1 MERGLKIVN
10 LPSLLLP
17 RDPSKRHKHK
27 FFKVIRMLAHHPL
40 TGKEVRIIQTDASL
54 VKETKTLYYGPSSA
68 HLESVSDDLNSFP
81 TYSLILRPTPLDAV
95 LGASK
100 RSRIILVSKE
110 CFDSLNLTTDE
121 FKKLDVKN
129 MIYLHEIHLMYPHL
143 GGAWNGTSED
153 AAVLLAGLLRYN
165 KIIGE
170 TFSLQSATF
179 ERSEAL
185 GIIVNP
191 SEKPMRLWWVTQF
204 YTTEKKRRVRE
215 LKRCLEI
222 NTDSPLID
230 KIILLNERVEDFMGH
245 EKIEEVVIGKRL
257 TYDEVFKRIADFPDD
272 VVVAFANADICI
284 DNESWKNLWS
294 VNLENKFLALLRY
307 DVPDSEAIKDAKL
320 FGPRPDSQD
329 TWVIRAADV
338 KSRGAD
344 IWKNLEF
351 KFGHMGCDN
360 AIALEML
367 RQKFLVV
374 NPALTMKTWH
384 FHSSEVRNYNEKDIL
399 ERPIFHYMDPT
410 GIHDLKPVIK
420 WSSSEKFKVVKPA
433 ELRRTLRGSGVSDWQ
448 RITKIKEMDNLY
460 VPEDE
465 VIFEVGECFE
475 TSEGLVFD
483 KKNMYIGS
491 SKKASDVW
499 TKAAMHGLMPTLEV
513 EKAIIVPWTTAAERS
528 REIYCLR
535 YLSKVLR
542 LWNEGPGDF
551 FANQNAL
558 FEPILSLF
566 DWGVE
571 SLPVLP
577 REKDALVW
585 AKSAL
590 GFPVTDSKY
599 VLKEDVDALRKYLK
613 GWVSLPSEE
622 RRLVVVEDNFLLKAD
637 AVAVLEAKLVEAGW
651 VINVVNTQKM
661 NLRRLAEIMSG
672 AHGIICAGN
681 IACYGWNWMLPE
693 GACVFEFNG
702 VTPDALD
709 LSSAC
714 GLKHYMINIIQ
725 TNKEVSR
732 EEKLASVIDEI
743 NGAFASASAEAE
755 VAVAVADLD
764 APTIWMP
771 KAADGFFGH
780 PGDSFREMVRLWAD
794 AGYVNVK
801 EHDGTMVWWD
811 KVGAEGVLLYDRP
824 TNEWR
829 LAAGESEKEWRL
841 ALFGNPKPTQEKSV
855 PWFFWPRRPSLVEK
869 LASSE
874 TDYDSR
880 EGVVFYGRVEN
891 AVQARRR
898 KGDWAAACT
907 AFILVDGETKYPHT
921 QEEYLE
927 RLGKARFGLC
937 LAGYGYKCHREIEC
951 MAMGCV
957 PVVATDV
964 DMDSYAVP
972 LVDGVHYLRVNSPE
986 DVSAAVGRVSKDDWT
1001 AMSAACRQWW
1011 TENASC
1017 AGSFALTKRLA
1028 SL

>member
-1 MERGLKIVN
+1 MY
-10 LPSLLLP
+10 
-17 RDPSKRHKHK
+17 
-27 FFKVIRMLAHHPL
+27 RMLAHHPL

-54 VKETKTLYYGPSSA
+54 VKDNKTLFYGCSST
-68 HLESVSDDLNSFP
+68 HIESISDDLNSFP
-81 TYSLILRPTPLDAV
+81 TYSLILRLLPLDAF

-100 RSRIILVSKE
+100 RSRIIIVSKVAFE
-110 CFDSLNLTTDE
+110 GLNLTGDE

-129 MIYLHEIHLMYPHL
+129 MIYLDEIHLMYPHL
-143 GGAWNGTSED
+143 GAAWNGTPED

-170 TFSLQSATF
+170 TFSLAAT
-179 ERSEAL
+179 ERSSKL
-185 GIIVNP
+185 GITVNP

-215 LKRCLEI
+215 LKRCLEV

-230 KIILLNERVEDFMGH
+230 KIILLNERVEDFVGH

-272 VVVAFANADICI
+272 VIVAFANADICI

-294 VNLENKFLALLRY
+294 VNLENKFIALLRY

-329 TWVIRAADV
+329 TWVVRAADV
-338 KSRGAD
+338 KSRGSG
-344 IWKNLEF
+344 IWKNLDF

-360 AIALEML
+360 ALALEMF
-367 RQKFLVV
+367 RQKFLVT
-374 NPALTMKTWH
+374 NPALTIKTWH
-384 FHSSEVRNYNEKDIL
+384 FHSSEVRNYNNKDIL
-399 ERPIFHYMDPT
+399 ERPVFHYMDPT
-410 GIHDLKPVIK
+410 GIHDLKPVLK
-420 WSSSEKFKVVKPA
+420 WSSSEKITVVKPA
-433 ELRRTLRGSGVSDWQ
+433 ELRRTLRGSGVTDWQ
-448 RITKIKEMDNLY
+448 RITKNVYKEGDNLY
-460 VPEDE
+460 VPEEE

-475 TSEGLVFD
+475 TSDGLVFD
-483 KKNMYIGS
+483 KEKMYIGS
-491 SKKASDVW
+491 SKKAADIW

-513 EKAIIVPWTTAAERS
+513 ERALVVPWTAVAERS
-528 REIYCLR
+528 REMYCLR

-542 LWNEGPGDF
+542 LWSRGPGDF
-551 FANQNAL
+551 FANQHPM
-558 FEPILSLF
+558 FEPILSIF

-585 AKSAL
+585 AKSASC
-590 GFPVTDSKY
+590 FPVTDAKY

-613 GWVSLPSEE
+613 GWKASAGAEPWAAADAAADAKEK
-622 RRLVVVEDNFLLKAD
+622 RLVIVEDNFLLKAE
-637 AVAVLEAKLVEAGW
+637 AVAVLETKLIESGW
-651 VINVVNTQKM
+651 NINVVNTQKTG
-661 NLRRLAEIMSG
+661 LLRLAEIMAG

-702 VTPDALD
+702 VTTDALD

-725 TNKEVSR
+725 NEKEKVTMTR
-732 EEKLASVIDEI
+732 DEKLVSIIAEI
-743 NGAFASASAEAE
+743 NAAFSPEPK
-755 VAVAVADLD
+755 VQG
-764 APTIWMP
+764 PTIWMP
-771 KAADGFFGH
+771 RSVEGFFGH
-780 PGDSFREMVRLWAD
+780 PGDSFREMVRLWAS
-794 AGYVNVK
+794 AGYVTVK
-801 EHDGTMVWWD
+801 EHDGTMIWWD
-811 KVGAEGVLLYDRP
+811 KVGADGVLLYDRP

-841 ALFGNPKPTQEKSV
+841 ALFGNPKPPSSSASASASASAEAKAEAQAV
-855 PWFFWPRRPSLVEK
+855 PWFFWPRRPSLVEA
-869 LASSE
+869 LAAPSANSH
-874 TDYDSR
+874 YDDR
-880 EGVVFYGRVEN
+880 EGLVFYGRVEN

-898 KGDWAAACT
+898 KGDWASVCSEWC
-907 AFILVDGETKYPHT
+907 LVDGETKYPYT

-957 PVVATDV
+957 PVVAADV

-972 LVDGVHYLRVNSPE
+972 PVAGMHYLRVNSPE
-986 DVSAAVGRVSKDDWT
+986 DVASVIGSVSKDDWT
-1001 AMSAACRQWW
+1001 AMSAACRKWW
-1011 TENASC
+1011 AENASC
-1017 AGSFALTKRLA
+1017 AGSFALTKRLV
-1028 SL
+1028 SE

>member
-1 MERGLKIVN
+1 
-10 LPSLLLP
+10 
-17 RDPSKRHKHK
+17 
-27 FFKVIRMLAHHPL
+27 MLAHHPL

-54 VKETKTLYYGPSSA
+54 VKENKTLSYGPSK
-68 HLESVSDDLNSFP
+68 HLETVSEDLDSFP
-81 TYSLILRPTPLDAV
+81 TYSLILRPVPLDSFLA
-95 LGASK
+95 ASK
-100 RSRIILVSKE
+100 HSRVLMVSKDAFE
-110 CFDSLNLTTDE
+110 ALGVTTDE

-143 GGAWNGTSED
+143 GGAWDGTAQD

-170 TFSLQSATF
+170 ELTASDRAAT
-179 ERSEAL
+179 L
-185 GIIVNP
+185 GIAVNP

-230 KIILLNERVEDFMGH
+230 KIILLNEREEDFKKDD
-245 EKIEEVVIGKRL
+245 KIEEIVIGKRL
-257 TYDEVFKRIADFPDD
+257 TYDEVFKRIAEFPDD
-272 VVVAFANADICI
+272 VLVAFANADICI
-284 DNESWKNLWS
+284 DKSWINLWS
-294 VNLENKFLALLRY
+294 VNLEDKFLALLRY
-307 DVPDSEAIKDAKL
+307 DVPDSEATKDAKL

-338 KSRGAD
+338 KRRGPE
-344 IWKNLEF
+344 IWKNLDF
-351 KFGHMGCDN
+351 NFGHMGCDN
-360 AIALEML
+360 ALALEML

-374 NPALTMKTWH
+374 NPALTIKTFH
-384 FHSSEVRNYNEKDIL
+384 FHSSDVRNYNEKDIL
-399 ERPIFHYMDPT
+399 ERAVFHYIDPT
-410 GIHDLKPVIK
+410 GIHDLKPVLK
-420 WSSSEKFKVVKPA
+420 WSSEKFTRVTPA
-433 ELRRTLRGSGVSDWQ
+433 ELRRPLLGSGVADWK
-448 RITKIKEMDNLY
+448 RITKSTYVEGSENLY

-465 VIFEVGECFE
+465 IIFELGECFE
-475 TSEGLVFD
+475 TLDGLVFD

-491 SKKASDVW
+491 SKKAADVW
-499 TKAAMHGLMPTLEV
+499 TKGAMHGLMPTLEV
-513 EKAIIVPWTTAAERS
+513 ERALIVPWTTTAERS

-542 LWNEGPGDF
+542 LWAHGPGDF
-551 FANQNAL
+551 FANQHAF
-558 FEPILSLF
+558 FEPILNLF

-585 AKSAL
+585 AKSAV
-590 GFPVTDSKY
+590 GFPVTDAKY
-599 VLKEDVDALRKYLK
+599 VLKEDVDALRKYMK
-613 GWVSLPSEE
+613 GWVSLPTAGAE
-622 RRLVVVEDNFLLKAD
+622 RRLVIMEDNFLLKTD

-651 VINVVNTQKM
+651 TVGVVNPQKTG
-661 NLRRLAEIMSG
+661 LPRLAELMSG
-672 AHGIICAGN
+672 AHGIICSGN

-702 VTPDALD
+702 VTSDGLE
-709 LSSAC
+709 LSAAC

-725 TNKEVSR
+725 NDKEVSR
-732 EEKLASVIDEI
+732 ENKLASIIDEI
-743 NGAFASASAEAE
+743 NGAFASAEAEAE
-755 VAVAVADLD
+755 GEVQVGG
-764 APTIWMP
+764 PTIWMP
-771 KAADGFFGH
+771 RAVEGFFGH
-780 PGDSFREMVRLWAD
+780 PGDSFREMVRLWAS

-829 LAAGESEKEWRL
+829 LAAADSEKEWRL
-841 ALFGNPKPTQEKSV
+841 ALFGNPKPADSSQVS
-855 PWFFWPRRPSLVEK
+855 WFFWPRRPSLVEK
-869 LASSE
+869 LASTE
-874 TDYDSR
+874 QLAYHAR
-880 EGVVFYGRVEN
+880 QGLVFYGRVEN

-898 KGDWAAACT
+898 KGDWASVCSDWV
-907 AFILVDGETKYPHT
+907 LVDGETKYPYT

-927 RLGKARFGLC
+927 RLAGARFGLC

-957 PVVATDV
+957 PVVAADV

-972 LVDGVHYLRVNSPE
+972 PVAGVHYLRVTSPE
-986 DVSAAVGRVSKDDWT
+986 DVVSTMGAVSKDDWT

-1011 TENASC
+1011 AENASC
-1017 AGSFALTKRLA
+1017 AGSFALTKKLA
-1028 SL
+1028 SQ